1 VYRSAGAR
9 PNPSSA
15 FTSLRLRRFDLHV
28 PTSFPAYPAPSPLQ
42 DHASQPPAYAPAITL
57 ASQPFQL
64 LSTRHFPRTAVR
76 PRRCLATGGATQQL
90 PVAAV
95 TGPVLVVLAAEP
107 SWLLS
112 AQTASVRRSVQ
123 PGIQRSGVV
132 AVVGNVRT
140 PAMASVGP
148 RPPCG
153 VHHPVPSSGSG
164 CPAVQRPAVWCPVRP
179 VSSPADVRPSGV
191 QPLVSTRPASSRLV
205 SAPVRPDA
213 SVWSQLR
220 RWRWDQAEA
229 AGNRHH
235 TNGSSPGGLPRRRA
249 ARRRP
254 RRPGGGRRCRVR
266 ASVSGV
272 GGGPGRV
279 GCGRRR
285 PRLTG

>member
-220 RWRWDQAEA
+220 RWRRATVITRTGRVPVGYRAVGRLVD
-229 AGNRHH
+229 GR
-235 TNGSSPGGLPRRRA
+235 GGLGA
-249 ARRRP
+249 GDAAEFARRSVGSVADP
-254 RRPGGGRRCRVR
+254 AGLGAGGGGR
-266 ASVSGV
+266 A
-272 GGGPGRV
+272 
-279 GCGRRR
+279 
-285 PRLTG
+285 